1 MAAKRVKPTKA
12 QRAEAKVRAAASGIS
27 MNQSAKGLRNASKAI
42 IAGASML
49 PAGRAVKAATTASRI
64 AKTAATKN
72 SARKNSNMVGRVA
85 NKNLKDYQQHDIKN
99 WTPSKPS
106 VKVKPAAKQK
116 PNSPNISKIV
126 DRQLRRSF
134 GAEGEEMPSRR
145 ELVQMRQLITGA
157 RPVTQPKGFGSGAS
171 RVKINSNP
179 VRANRKR
186 SGQKAKKK

>member
-1 MAAKRVKPTKA
+1 MAKKPIKPTKT
-12 QRAEAKVRAAASGIS
+12 QLAEAKVRAAASGIS
-27 MNQSAKGLRNASKAI
+27 MNQSAKGLRNAGKAI

-116 PNSPNISKIV
+116 PGKKDIKTFIAKRAVRN
-126 DRQLRRSF
+126 
-134 GAEGEEMPSRR
+134 E
-145 ELVQMRQLITGA
+145 
-157 RPVTQPKGFGSGAS
+157 
-171 RVKINSNP
+171 KINEAQKGDDFVNSGIRPAGPFSDGKTKLIRQIKASNK
-179 VRANRKR
+179 KR
-186 SGQKAKKK
+186 